1 MTTALNDWLK
11 LQSLTQQ
18 IDQELTA
25 ALQTLVDQISLNEF
39 YVLHFLAQAEGQPL
53 RVNDLSVKLGL
64 SQSATSRMLTRF
76 ERTCEVIERQPSSVD
91 KRSVLI
97 HLTPA
102 GWQYLQNA
110 ERVVAPILAKYHPV
124 LERLT
129 VLKGGNKHE

>member
-53 RVNDLSVKLGL
+53 RVNDLSAKLGL

-76 ERTCEVIERQPSSVD
+76 ERTCEVIERQPSAVD

-97 HLTPA
+97 HLTSA

-110 ERVVAPILAKYHPV
+110 ERVVAPILAKYQPV
-124 LERLT
+124 LT
-129 VLKGGNKHE
+129 GHKGGNTDE

>member
-1 MTTALNDWLK
+1 MTRALTDWLK

-53 RVNDLSVKLGL
+53 RVNDLSAKLGL

-102 GWQYLQNA
+102 G
-110 ERVVAPILAKYHPV
+110 
-124 LERLT
+124 
-129 VLKGGNKHE
+129 

>member
-1 MTTALNDWLK
+1 MTTVLNDWLK

-53 RVNDLSVKLGL
+53 RVNDLSAKLGL

-76 ERTCEVIERQPSSVD
+76 ERTREVIERQPSAVD

-97 HLTPA
+97 HLTSA

-110 ERVVAPILAKYHPV
+110 ERVVAPILAKYQPV
-124 LERLT
+124 LEQLT
-129 VLKGGNKHE
+129 GHKGGNTDE